1 MSSQIDFGLTG
12 SYNIIKPLQYVAQ
25 TDINAIPTASP
36 SFTAAAING
45 EVRLSA
51 NHQTVD
57 VRRLG
62 DRHVYKQIAVGH
74 DYGFGISLN
83 PYNLPLLKYGSE
95 EPNITTP
102 TGTSAEYLGFIFSYY
117 QAVGGAL
124 AEHYVKL
131 IGAKC
136 NTLELSVTPTGL
148 VDATMEWMCRDFALP
163 TTSHGLTTPT
173 FVSNSGITSPPLS
186 HVDNGATPLVYDGTS
201 YACTSFRIN
210 WNNNLQPLRCNG
222 SDKIDSLDVG
232 NREIT
237 GSFAI
242 PVGKNLALETDIRDA
257 EQTAV
262 TAKYTFKA
270 GTMVVT
276 MNELELLSYSPT
288 KTATAS
294 NTFAWEWPFK
304 CRTATLDTT

>member
-1 MSSQIDFGLTG
+1 LSSQIAFGLTG
-12 SYNIIKPLQYVAQ
+12 SYNVVKPLQYVAQ

-45 EVRLSA
+45 EIRLSA

-74 DYGFGISLN
+74 DYAFGISLN

-95 EPNITTP
+95 EPNLTTP

-124 AEHYVKL
+124 SEHYVKL
-131 IGAKC
+131 VGAKC

-148 VDATMEWMCRDFALP
+148 VDATMEWMCRDFVLP

-173 FVSNSGITSPPLS
+173 FVANSGITSSPLS
-186 HVDNGATPLVYDGTS
+186 HVDNGTTPLVYDGTS

-210 WNNNLQPLRCNG
+210 WNNNLQALRCNG
-222 SDKIDSLDVG
+222 SDKIDALEVG

-237 GSFAI
+237 GSF
-242 PVGKNLALETDIRDA
+242 LALETDIRDA
-257 EQTAV
+257 EQTPV

-270 GTMVVT
+270 ATMVVT
-276 MNELELLSYSPT
+276 MNELELLSYNPT
-288 KTATAS
+288 LTATAS
-294 NTFAWEWPFK
+294 NILAYEYPFK